1 MDEAKLDGRSED
13 RGFVKD
19 RAEELLAP
27 VARAV
32 RSMAQ
37 RDPAAT
43 SSLQQAMEAVHGG
56 VSLVVR
62 EHAGMSDELLRM
74 YEHMG
79 IVFEVTRSLMAL
91 HDEREVMA
99 YLMDH
104 LRGSYPGVRFAVLE
118 EKAGNPKPDS
128 EGEECGTAQVI
139 NGDVESIPEWISD
152 TVDRS
157 RQSHRVCVADETG
170 DRMKSLPDG
179 EPLPADQVL
188 VAPVFAGDSLA
199 YSVVMW
205 RLHGNRRWESGD
217 MQLMD
222 SLAAF
227 CGDVIRNFR
236 LVQELQQMSMEMV
249 RTLVNAVDQKDPYTS
264 GHTNRVRYY
273 ATLLG
278 AELGLEESELRTLEW
293 SALLHDVG
301 KIGIRD
307 DVLKKPGKL
316 TDEEFEHI
324 KEHPLRGY
332 EVVRDN
338 PHMKEAVDGVL
349 SHHERYDGKGYPHG
363 LKGEDIPLRGR
374 IIQIADIFDAL
385 TTTRSYRD
393 AFPWR
398 EALGIL
404 NDGAGTVVDPRL
416 CKTFD
421 AMIWRLHARH
431 PEAFDVIGNTTAE
444 LDLEGKKPTRGV
456 RPRLTGTMR

>member
-1 MDEAKLDGRSED
+1 MMDGTKPDK
-13 RGFVKD
+13 RGENRVAIQD

-27 VARAV
+27 VTRAV

-37 RDPAAT
+37 HDPSAT
-43 SSLQQAMEAVHGG
+43 TSVQQAMDTVRGE

-79 IVFEVTRSLMAL
+79 IVFEVTRSLLAL
-91 HDEREVMA
+91 RDEREVMA

-104 LRGSYPGVRFAVLE
+104 LRGSYAGVRFAVIE
-118 EKAGNPKPDS
+118 GESEKPTPTS
-128 EGEECGTAQVI
+128 EGKGGGTAQSI
-139 NGDVESIPEWISD
+139 NGDIESIPEWIGD
-152 TVDRS
+152 VVERS
-157 RQSHRVCVADETG
+157 GQSRHVCVADETG
-170 DRMKSLPDG
+170 EHTEVSRDDA
-179 EPLPADQVL
+179 PLTADQVL
-188 VAPVFAGDSLA
+188 VAPVFAGESLA

-205 RLHGNRRWESGD
+205 RVAGDQRWESVD

-222 SLAAF
+222 SLSAF

-264 GHTNRVRYY
+264 GHTNRVGYY
-273 ATLLG
+273 ATMLG
-278 AELGLEESELRTLEW
+278 AELGFDESALRTLEW

-332 EVVRDN
+332 EVVRGN
-338 PHMKEAVDGVL
+338 PHMKDSVDGVL
-349 SHHERYDGKGYPHG
+349 YHHERYDGKGYPHG

-374 IIQIADIFDAL
+374 IIQIADMFDAL
-385 TTTRSYRD
+385 TTTRSYRG

-404 NDGAGTVVDPRL
+404 NEGAGTVSDPVM
-416 CKTFD
+416 CETFD
-421 AMIWRLHARH
+421 AMIWRLYAHN
-431 PEAFDVIGNTTAE
+431 PEAFDAIGDTAAE
-444 LDLEGKKPTRGV
+444 LDLEGKRGSTGITR
-456 RPRLTGTMR
+456 